1 MACAQLARRTRCARR
16 SFPSADVFAPLFS
29 RAGILCNPGP
39 VAEPREFPGPA
50 APASGRRSAGDLL
63 PPLSQLTSDMSTA
76 LTKPIWT
83 ATSVPQAEAARLT
96 WNVQADVCVVGA
108 GIAGL
113 SVALCLLEHG
123 RSVIVLDRYDVG
135 EGETLRTS
143 AHLSSALDDRYVEL
157 ERLHGEGGARMSRK
171 PPGRN
176 RPDRGLGREV
186 RYRVRLPAR
195 GRLSLPRPGIGRT
208 HSR

>member
-1 MACAQLARRTRCARR
+1 
-16 SFPSADVFAPLFS
+16 
-29 RAGILCNPGP
+29 
-39 VAEPREFPGPA
+39 
-50 APASGRRSAGDLL
+50 
-63 PPLSQLTSDMSTA
+63 MSTA

-83 ATSVPQAEAARLT
+83 ATSVPQPEAARLT

-143 AHLSSALDDRYVEL
+143 AHLASALDDGYVEL
-157 ERLHGEGGARMSRK
+157 ERVHGEGGARIGSRK

-176 RPDRGLGREV
+176 RPDRALGREA
-186 RYRVRLPAR
+186 RHRVRLPAR
-195 GRLSLPRPGIGRT
+195 GRLSLLRAGIRRT